1 MNKKQEQMILDNVGL
16 IYVAIKQLCLV
27 CKTEDEFQDYYD
39 SGLVGLIKGVR
50 TFDDNKK
57 IKPSTFL
64 VPCIKNEIKH
74 YLKAKTTKKRFNENG
89 KTVSLN
95 VLTGEDENAELAEY
109 IKDNSINIEKQ
120 VEQKIEI
127 EYILHRINK
136 MKNIKDALV
145 LKMYFGVDGFTEK
158 NFREISDVLK
168 VSQQRIRERF
178 YRGLENLKET
188 IERDINGSIQK

>member
-1 MNKKQEQMILDNVGL
+1 MNDKEEQMILDNLGL

-27 CKTEDEFQDYYD
+27 YKTEDEFQDYYD
-39 SGLVGLIKGVR
+39 SGLIGLIKGVR

-57 IKPSTFL
+57 NKPSTFL

-95 VLTGEDENAELAEY
+95 VLTGEDENTELAEY
-109 IKDNSINIEKQ
+109 IKDKSINIEKQ
-120 VEQKIEI
+120 VERKIEI
-127 EYILHRINK
+127 ENIVHRINK

-145 LKMYFGVDGFTEK
+145 LKMYFGLDGFTER
-158 NFREISDVLK
+158 NFKEISDVLK

-178 YRGLENLKET
+178 YRGLEILKET
-188 IERDINGSIQK
+188 IERDINGSI

>member
-1 MNKKQEQMILDNVGL
+1 MNDKEEQMILDNLGL
-16 IYVAIKQLCLV
+16 IYISIKELCLSWE
-27 CKTEDEFQDYYD
+27 TEDEWQDFYD
-39 SGLVGLIKGVR
+39 SGLIGLINGVKTYDNNKG
-50 TFDDNKK
+50 FK
-57 IKPSTFL
+57 ISTFL
-64 VPCIKNEIKH
+64 SCCIKNEIKH
-74 YLKAKTTKKRFNENG
+74 HLKIKTAKKRFNENG

-95 VLTGEDENAELAEY
+95 VLTGEDENTELAEY
-109 IKDNSINIEKQ
+109 IKDKSINIEKQ

-136 MKNIKDALV
+136 MKNKKDALV
-145 LKMYFGVDGFTEK
+145 LKMYFGIDGFAEK